1 MRNAL
6 RGDILNATLGL
17 LVVVVGLV
25 AFALFALR
33 KRSKDPALIWFGF
46 FALLYGVRILLDTG
60 TVPFTLGLDEYHAQL
75 ARSLLTYVIPIPGGL
90 FGYSVF
96 TQWRRALKWYLGF
109 SIPFAIIGITTDL
122 VTGRPWS
129 LQAINTAF
137 ILISWGAFTF
147 AVFLRPSMQV
157 ASLRWATL
165 IWAITIIIV
174 NLHGLGLP
182 GLPFNPEYIG
192 FTCFLFALGR
202 LLAQRSFETEDRLR
216 ELSKELE
223 IATRIQLSILPREM
237 PDSADITIAAKY
249 VPMTEV
255 AGDFYDFLR
264 VDDRHIGVLIA
275 DVSGHGVPAA
285 LIASMVKVAIAAQ
298 APHADDPARVI
309 AGINQI
315 LCGKMQGQFVSAA
328 YLYIDLESH
337 SFRYAAAG
345 HPPLLWARAAEQRVE
360 SLEQN
365 GLILGVFSGAP
376 YTSMER
382 SAQPGD
388 RFLLYTDGLVE
399 GANEA
404 DEFFGEERI
413 RETLS
418 QTSPLSA
425 GQVAETLLD
434 RLGEFAGHK
443 RGRAQ
448 NDDLTVIVI
457 DLCQNTHSLAA

>member
-1 MRNAL
+1 VRGAL
-6 RGDILNATLGL
+6 RSDALNATLGL
-17 LVVVVGLV
+17 LVVVAGLI
-25 AFALFALR
+25 ALALFALR
-33 KRSKDPALIWFGF
+33 KRSKDPALIWFGL
-46 FALLYGVRILLDTG
+46 FAVIYGTRLLLDTG
-60 TVPFTLGLDEYHAQL
+60 TVRFTLGIDDHHGQL
-75 ARSLLTYVIPIPGGL
+75 ARSLLTYVIPIAGGL

-96 TQWRRALKWYLGF
+96 APWRRVLKWYLGF
-109 SIPFAIIGITTDL
+109 SIPFAVIGITTDL

-129 LQAINTAF
+129 LQAVNTAVT
-137 ILISWGAFTF
+137 LIAWGAFTF
-147 AVFLRPSMQV
+147 AVFLLPSLQV
-157 ASLRWATL
+157 AGLRWATL
-165 IWAITIIIV
+165 VWGITIIIV
-174 NLHGLGLP
+174 NLRGLGLP

-192 FTCFLFALGR
+192 FACFLFALGR

-237 PDSADITIAAKY
+237 PDSAEITIAAKY

-264 VDDRHIGVLIA
+264 IDDRHLGILIA

-315 LCGKMQGQFVSAA
+315 LCGKIQGQFVSAA
-328 YLYIDLESH
+328 YLYIDLESL

-365 GLILGVFSGAP
+365 GLILGVFGGAP
-376 YTSMER
+376 YTSTER

-418 QTSPLSA
+418 QTTSLSA
-425 GQVAETLLD
+425 EQVAETLLE

-443 RGRAQ
+443 RGRSQ

-457 DLCQNTHSLAA
+457 DLCHNTTEKTY